1 MIYKAVRD
9 FLVQLLAFWQAWSF
23 AVSAMFPALFLHS
36 ADILVVRMMGFFED
50 HLDMLLAAADLEQ
63 SPPPKVSKFSSVC
76 AAQKL
81 CAHHCCRQ
89 ILFF

>member
-36 ADILVVRMMGFFED
+36 ADILLVRMMGFFED

-63 SPPPKVSKFSSVC
+63 SPSPKVSKFISVC

-81 CAHHCCRQ
+81 CARHCCRQ

>member
-9 FLVQLLAFWQAWSF
+9 FLVQLLAFWQAWSP

-36 ADILVVRMMGFFED
+36 ADILLVRMMGFFED

-63 SPPPKVSKFSSVC
+63 SPPPKVSKFISVC